1 MSILKVPINETDHI
15 QGNKNATITLV
26 EYGDYQCPA
35 CGLAF
40 PILKKVQKQFSKN
53 LLLVFRHFP
62 LIEIHPYAEVA
73 AETAEFAGQ
82 HNKFWEM
89 HDLLYTHQK
98 DLTLPL
104 LFELTQSI
112 GLSETEL
119 QFELQNGTFKGKIK
133 SDFLSGVYSGVD
145 STPTLFINGHKH
157 EGPYDFETLV
167 ETIEHQL
174 VPK

>member
-1 MSILKVPINETDHI
+1 MSNLKVPVNDADHT
-15 QGNKNATITLV
+15 QGNKNAPITLV

-35 CGLAF
+35 CALAF
-40 PILKKVQKQFSKN
+40 PIIKRLQKHFGKN
-53 LLLVFRHFP
+53 LLFVFRQFP

-89 HDLLYTHQK
+89 HDFIYTHQQE
-98 DLTLPL
+98 LGLPL
-104 LFELTQSI
+104 LFELTQSLN
-112 GLSETEL
+112 LSETEL

-145 STPTLFINGHKH
+145 GTPTFFINGRKH
-157 EGPYDFETLV
+157 EGPYDYDTLV
-167 ETIEHQL
+167 EVIEHQL
-174 VPK
+174 VAK